1 VYNGGLDPMAL
12 GRRQTHTTTGPLPAL
27 RRAVDDASAF
37 DELYDEL
44 AERVLVFFT
53 RRVLD
58 GQLALDLTGE
68 TFAIAFQQRRRFR
81 GTTTEEQ
88 EGWIFAI
95 ARSQLARYWR
105 RGRVER
111 EALERL
117 GVEVPVMGDAE
128 LERVDELAA
137 SAQVRAHLARELGRL
152 PADQRHA
159 LQAHV
164 VEERP
169 YAELSREWGVSE
181 QTLRA
186 RVSRGLRAL
195 SATLDAPVTE
205 HVP

>member
-1 VYNGGLDPMAL
+1 MAL
-12 GRRQTHTTTGPLPAL
+12 GRRQRLRTAAPLPAL
-27 RRAVDDASAF
+27 RRAADDASAF

-53 RRVLD
+53 RRILD

-68 TFAIAFQQRRRFR
+68 TFAIAFEHRRRFR

-95 ARSQLARYWR
+95 ARSRLARYWR

-128 LERVDELAA
+128 LERVDELAGTA
-137 SAQVRAHLARELGRL
+137 HVRAQVARELGRL
-152 PADQRHA
+152 PADQRDA

-169 YAELSREWGVSE
+169 YAELAHDWGVSE
-181 QTLRA
+181 QTIRA

-195 SATLDAPVTE
+195 GATLDAPVTE

>member
-1 VYNGGLDPMAL
+1 MAL
-12 GRRQTHTTTGPLPAL
+12 GRRQRLRTAAPLPAL

-53 RRVLD
+53 RRMLD

-68 TFAIAFQQRRRFR
+68 TFAIAFEHRRRFR
-81 GTTTEEQ
+81 GTTSEEQ
-88 EGWIFAI
+88 EGWVFAI
-95 ARSQLARYWR
+95 ARSRLARYWR

-128 LERVDELAA
+128 LERVDELAGTA
-137 SAQVRAHLARELGRL
+137 DVRARVARELDRL

-181 QTLRA
+181 QTIRA

>member
-1 VYNGGLDPMAL
+1 MAL
-12 GRRQTHTTTGPLPAL
+12 GRRQRLRTAAPLPAL
-27 RRAVDDASAF
+27 RRAADDASAF

-53 RRVLD
+53 RRILD

-68 TFAIAFQQRRRFR
+68 TFAIAFEHRRRFR

-95 ARSQLARYWR
+95 ARSRLARYWR

-128 LERVDELAA
+128 LERVDELAGTA
-137 SAQVRAHLARELGRL
+137 RVRAQVARELGRL

-169 YAELSREWGVSE
+169 YAELAREWGVSE
-181 QTLRA
+181 QTIRA

-195 SATLDAPVTE
+195 GATLDAPVTE

>member
-1 VYNGGLDPMAL
+1 MAL
-12 GRRQTHTTTGPLPAL
+12 GRRQTLQTAATLPAL

-37 DELYDEL
+37 DELYDEM
-44 AERVLVFFT
+44 AERVLVYFT

-58 GQLALDLTGE
+58 GQIALDLTGE
-68 TFAIAFQQRRRFR
+68 TFAIA
-81 GTTTEEQ
+81 
-88 EGWIFAI
+88 
-95 ARSQLARYWR
+95 RSQVARYWR

-137 SAQVRAHLARELGRL
+137 SAQVRAQVARELGRL
-152 PADQRHA
+152 PADQRDA

-164 VEERP
+164 VDERP
-169 YAELSREWGVSE
+169 YDELSREWGVSE
-181 QTLRA
+181 QTIRA
-186 RVSRGLRAL
+186 RVSRGLRSL
-195 SATLDAPVTE
+195 GATLDAPVTE

>member
-1 VYNGGLDPMAL
+1 MAL
-12 GRRQTHTTTGPLPAL
+12 GRRQTPQTAAPLPAL
-27 RRAVDDASAF
+27 RRAVDDAAAF

-68 TFAIAFQQRRRFR
+68 TFAIAFQRRRSFR
-81 GTTTEEQ
+81 GSTTEEQ

-137 SAQVRAHLARELGRL
+137 SAEVRAHVALALGRL
-152 PADQRHA
+152 PADQRQA
-159 LQAHV
+159 VQAHV
-164 VEERP
+164 VDERP
-169 YAELSREWGVSE
+169 YSELSREWGVSE
-181 QTLRA
+181 QTIRA

>member
-1 VYNGGLDPMAL
+1 MQPSRYAMAL
-12 GRRQTHTTTGPLPAL
+12 QWRQTRQSPAALPAL

-44 AERVLVFFT
+44 AKRVLIFFS

-68 TFAIAFQQRRRFR
+68 TFAIAFQRRRSFR
-81 GTTTEEQ
+81 GSTSEEQ

-95 ARSQLARYWR
+95 ARSQLTRYWR

-117 GVEVPVMGDAE
+117 GVDVPVMGDAE
-128 LERVDELAA
+128 LERVDELAD
-137 SAQVRAHLARELGRL
+137 SAEARARVARELDRL
-152 PADQRHA
+152 PADQRRA

-169 YAELSREWGVSE
+169 YSELAHEWGVSE
-181 QTLRA
+181 QTIRA

-195 SATLDAPVTE
+195 GATLDAPVTE

>member
-1 VYNGGLDPMAL
+1 MAL
-12 GRRQTHTTTGPLPAL
+12 GRRQRLLTAAPLPAL
-27 RRAVDDASAF
+27 RRAADDASAF

-53 RRVLD
+53 RRILD

-68 TFAIAFQQRRRFR
+68 TFAIAFEHRRRFR

-95 ARSQLARYWR
+95 ARSRLARYWR

-128 LERVDELAA
+128 LERVDELAGTA
-137 SAQVRAHLARELGRL
+137 RVRAQVARELGRL

-169 YAELSREWGVSE
+169 YAELAREWGVSE
-181 QTLRA
+181 QTIRA

-195 SATLDAPVTE
+195 GATLDAPVTE